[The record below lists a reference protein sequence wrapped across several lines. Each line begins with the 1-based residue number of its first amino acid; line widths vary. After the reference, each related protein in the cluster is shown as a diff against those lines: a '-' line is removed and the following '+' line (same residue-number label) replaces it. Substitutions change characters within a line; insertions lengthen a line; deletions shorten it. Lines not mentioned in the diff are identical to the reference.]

1 MTIIFNQDGISLP
14 VSQALLILL
23 SQEAE
28 RTDLD
33 LSRCTQLTFNFR
45 NPGYSAEQGGVHP
58 VEIRLVRGLDDW
70 LFDYV
75 TDFSYQGL
83 GQDAELCKELD
94 FNFLDGEHF
103 MRLGAATA
111 GRGARAVHAVAA
123 QLHRLLRAG
132 VLQRHRQ
139 RELGSIGNPLT
150 HSPQSPLY
158 RKKAH
163 PTGPSASGANA
174 LEDQS
179 CCIRNSPPG
188 SNPAPIG

>member
-1 MTIIFNQDGISLP
+1 MTIIFNRDGISLP

-94 FNFLDGEHF
+94 FNFLDEEHS
-103 MRLGAATA
+103 MLGW
-111 GRGARAVHAVAA
+111 GPLPGVEARELFALWQSNFISYA
-123 QLHRLLRAG
+123 QLG
-132 VLQRHRQ
+132 YFTV
-139 RELGSIGNPLT
+139 T
-150 HSPQSPLY
+150 V
-158 RKKAH
+158 
-163 PTGPSASGANA
+163 SG
-174 LEDQS
+174 E
-179 CCIRNSPPG
+179 
-188 SNPAPIG
+188 

>member
-1 MTIIFNQDGISLP
+1 MTIPFYRDGFALP
-14 VSQALLILL
+14 VTPALLALL

-33 LSRCTQLTFNFR
+33 LGRCTQLTFNFR

-94 FNFLDGEHF
+94 FNFLDGEHT
-103 MRLGAATA
+103 MLGWGPLRLAEA
-111 GRGARAVHAVAA
+111 
-123 QLHRLLRAG
+123 
-132 VLQRHRQ
+132 
-139 RELGSIGNPLT
+139 RELFDIW
-150 HSPQSPLY
+150 QSNFIAYCRLECFTVSV
-158 RKKAH
+158 
-163 PTGPSASGANA
+163 TG
-174 LEDQS
+174 D
-179 CCIRNSPPG
+179 
-188 SNPAPIG
+188 

>member
-1 MTIIFNQDGISLP
+1 MTIPFHRDGFALP
-14 VSQALLILL
+14 VCQALLALL

-33 LSRCTQLTFNFR
+33 LGRCTQLTFNFR

-94 FNFLDGEHF
+94 FNFLDGEHS
-103 MRLGAATA
+103 MLGWGPLRLAEA
-111 GRGARAVHAVAA
+111 
-123 QLHRLLRAG
+123 
-132 VLQRHRQ
+132 
-139 RELGSIGNPLT
+139 RELFDIW
-150 HSPQSPLY
+150 QSNFIAYCRLECFSV
-158 RKKAH
+158 
-163 PTGPSASGANA
+163 TVSG
-174 LEDQS
+174 D
-179 CCIRNSPPG
+179 
-188 SNPAPIG
+188 

>member
-1 MTIIFNQDGISLP
+1 MTIIFNRDGISLP

-58 VEIRLVRGLDDW
+58 VEIRLIRGLDGW

-83 GQDAELCKELD
+83 GHDAELCKEID
-94 FNFLDGEHF
+94 FNFLDGEHT
-103 MRLGAATA
+103 MLGWGPLRLAEA
-111 GRGARAVHAVAA
+111 
-123 QLHRLLRAG
+123 
-132 VLQRHRQ
+132 
-139 RELGSIGNPLT
+139 RELFDIW
-150 HSPQSPLY
+150 QSNFIAY
-158 RKKAH
+158 CR
-163 PTGPSASGANA
+163 
-174 LEDQS
+174 LECFSVTVAGD
-179 CCIRNSPPG
+179 
-188 SNPAPIG
+188 